1 MHTIYDY
8 PAACAGAPADRPS
21 CPLCGDYL
29 PYAGAPCPCDPDAY

>member
-8 PAACAGAPADRPS
+8 PAVFAARDERPT
-21 CPLCGDYL
+21 CPRCGDCL